1 MNVTDPWAQKW
12 FDTKD
17 GKNWLS
23 ANDFP
28 IPPVYAPQR
37 ECTKNDPRPELVL
50 SINEGDIISQNILTV
65 NGTANATGNFKSWR
79 LDFGLSDNPSNWT
92 TLAQG
97 NQPVNNDLLF
107 NWNVSNLSGNTI
119 ALRLH
124 IDGTNGSA
132 EKIVHFRVELPLPS
146 PLLPT
151 FTPLPP
157 PTNTPIPIIPTDT
170 TIPTITPFL
179 SNTPAPTD
187 IPFNTA
193 TP

>member
-1 MNVTDPWAQKW
+1 MNVTDSWAQKW

-28 IPPVYAPQR
+28 IPPIYAPQR
-37 ECTKNDPRPELVL
+37 ECTKNDPRPELNL
-50 SINEGDIISQNILTV
+50 SVNDGDLISQNILTIT
-65 NGTANATGNFKSWR
+65 GTANATGDFKSWQ

-97 NQPVNNDLLF
+97 SQPVNNDLLS

-124 IDGTNGSA
+124 MDGTNGFA

-146 PLLPT
+146 PLPI
-151 FTPLPP
+151 FTPP
-157 PTNTPIPIIPTDT
+157 PTNTPVLTIPTDT
-170 TIPTITPFL
+170 PTPTITPL
-179 SNTPAPTD
+179 PTDTPAPTD
-187 IPFNTA
+187 TPFNPA